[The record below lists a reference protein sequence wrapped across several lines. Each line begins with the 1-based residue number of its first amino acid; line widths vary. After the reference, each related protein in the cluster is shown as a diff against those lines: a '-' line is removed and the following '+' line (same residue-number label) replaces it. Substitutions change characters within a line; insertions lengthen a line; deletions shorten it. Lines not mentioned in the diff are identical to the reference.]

1 MCENIRQTF
10 GIRSIWVGGKT
21 DQTFVIK
28 VQPQWMK
35 TGEQN
40 VDPKDKEFFR
50 LDPSMF
56 IFGVLELSLCL

>member
-40 VDPKDKEFFR
+40 VDPKV
-50 LDPSMF
+50 
-56 IFGVLELSLCL
+56 IFGVIDQVGFGHIFLND